1 MKLNV
6 LMSTMDNNYNFFIR
20 KNIFS
25 KCIIVNQ
32 NNLDKKETL
41 EDHIELFNS
50 KSKGLSSSRNI
61 AISNMSGDIGLIAD
75 NDVVY
80 IDGYQEII
88 LNAFKKYSEYD
99 IITFQV
105 KTPEGTLFNNYP
117 DKISKHNLLTI
128 MKVCSIEIAFKK
140 ESLNKIKLRFDENFG
155 LGSTFPTG
163 EEAIFLSEALKKN
176 LKILY
181 LPIPI
186 VIHPKESS
194 GSNYTEKLIMSKG
207 AMLYRIFGKKGY
219 IVAIIFTLKKYKCS
233 QFNFIHFYNLM
244 IKGIKKYK
252 EIYL

>member
-20 KNIFS
+20 NNILS

-41 EDHIELFNS
+41 EDNIELINS
-50 KSKGLSSSRNI
+50 KSKGLSFSRNI
-61 AISNMSGDIGLIAD
+61 ALSNMNGDIGLIAD

-80 IDGYQEII
+80 IDGYEETI
-88 LNAFKKYSEYD
+88 LNAFKKYPEYD

-105 KTPEGTLFNNYP
+105 QTPDGTLFNNYS
-117 DKISKHNLLTI
+117 DKITNHNLLTI

-140 ESLNKIKLRFDENFG
+140 ESLNKVKLKFDEKFG
-155 LGSTFPTG
+155 LGSKFPTG
-163 EEAIFLSEALKKN
+163 EEAIFLSDALKKE
-176 LKILY
+176 LKLLY

-194 GSNYTEKLIMSKG
+194 GTNYNEKLIVSKG
-207 AMLYRIFGKKGY
+207 AMLYRIFGYKSY
-219 IVAIIFTLKKYKCS
+219 FISILFTLKKYK
-233 QFNFIHFYNLM
+233 NTNYDLVYFYKLM
-244 IKGIKKYK
+244 IKGIRKYK
-252 EIYL
+252 EICA